1 MQILWTVQLEFELKL
16 SLQHYTALVYSRSF
30 LRLSDAQSTSQN
42 SKSKFTKDNIACI
55 HSQGLYPNDNDYIT
69 CI

>member
-30 LRLSDAQSTSQN
+30 PRLSDAQSASRN
-42 SKSKFTKDNIACI
+42 NKRKFTKDNIACI
-55 HSQGLYPNDNDYIT
+55 YSQGLYPNDNDYIT